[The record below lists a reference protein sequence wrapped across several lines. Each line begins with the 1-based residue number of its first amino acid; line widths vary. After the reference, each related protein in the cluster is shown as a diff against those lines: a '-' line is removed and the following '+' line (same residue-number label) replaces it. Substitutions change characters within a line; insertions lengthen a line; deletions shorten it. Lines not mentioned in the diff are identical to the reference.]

1 MSDIKNEFL
10 AAIIRE
16 QLTKE
21 KGKIT
26 AEYLKNKLSSTDS
39 SLRYGDF
46 IALSY
51 IINEALKQ
59 EPTLIQNLDNLNNLN
74 NLNKL
79 DKLEDF
85 ISHHDEIQQI
95 LGHESP
101 GIPSSGANTNPAG
114 PTEKKQKREKK
125 KIAETQIILNKM
137 IDHKGNAYGQA
148 INSRNL

>member
-1 MSDIKNEFL
+1 MSDIKNELL

-51 IINEALKQ
+51 IINQ
-59 EPTLIQNLDNLNNLN
+59 TLEQNPDIIQD
-74 NLNKL
+74 
-79 DKLEDF
+79 LEDF
-85 ISHHDEIQQI
+85 IAHHDEIQQI

-101 GIPSSGANTNPAG
+101 GIPSSGANTNPSG
-114 PTEKKQKREKK
+114 PTEKKKKREKK

-137 IDHKGNAYGQA
+137 IDKIIIYKQPV
-148 INSRNL
+148 NSRSL